1 MNEGPPMNP
10 TRSVLVTGGAS
21 GIGLA
26 IARDFQA
33 LGMRVLIADVNAAVH
48 EVAAGM
54 KDMKGAQPVEAHVAD
69 LADESQLLGLAE
81 RTRELFGG
89 GCDVLVNCAGVS
101 QKRKGES
108 IAPTEV
114 LTADWERVLRINLTA
129 PFLLS
134 RELIPS
140 MKARK
145 FGRIVN
151 IASRAGRTFSGA
163 AGVDYAA
170 SKAGLLGLT
179 RHLGGTY
186 APFGITVNCVAP
198 GRVETALSSTS
209 SAAVLAAAV
218 QAIPVGRLGRPD
230 EIAAVVAFLASDAAA
245 YLTGACIDVNGG
257 SFMG

>member
-1 MNEGPPMNP
+1 MTEGTPINSP
-10 TRSVLVTGGAS
+10 RSVLVTGGAS

-26 IARDFQA
+26 IARDFLAQG
-33 LGMRVLIADVNAAVH
+33 LRVLIADVDPSVH
-48 EVAAGM
+48 AVAAGLR
-54 KDMKGAQPVEAHVAD
+54 GSQPVEAHIVD
-69 LADESQLLGLAE
+69 LVDEAQLLGLAE

-140 MKARK
+140 MKARR